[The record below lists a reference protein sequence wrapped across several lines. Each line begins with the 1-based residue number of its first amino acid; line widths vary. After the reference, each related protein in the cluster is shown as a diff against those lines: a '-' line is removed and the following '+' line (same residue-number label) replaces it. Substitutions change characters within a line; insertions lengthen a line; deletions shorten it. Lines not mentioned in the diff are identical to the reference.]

1 MCSFATR
8 NATDFSLTMLRFV
21 GAPAGLIEPRRGL
34 SFNLSATDVLA
45 DTRAAPGSSPA
56 SRPSDPGAVN
66 APFNLDACWTMVDP
80 LNGHER
86 VAAVRA

>member
-21 GAPAGLIEPRRGL
+21 SATAGLVEPR
-34 SFNLSATDVLA
+34 
-45 DTRAAPGSSPA
+45 PP
-56 SRPSDPGAVN
+56 

-86 VAAVRA
+86 VAAVSK